1 MIFIHIYQADEAIS
15 DFREPLT
22 TADYC
27 QVIARKAKP
36 HGVRR
41 AARRNLRRAARRN
54 LRRAAVCAAS
64 HMSSRLRPQHTC
76 ARPPLVRC
84 RVTVRKRLRGEV
96 VRKLVKQGF
105 SRTSVSP
112 LSPTLYDLGTGSR
125 EAALP
130 PTQSSPSVDLSKR
143 PWVSSTQPQ
152 PLTKN
157 SKGAPKNWA
166 QGPFL
171 SRKKAILFW

>member
-1 MIFIHIYQADEAIS
+1 MIYASNTNPVVHVSLIFIYIHQADEAIS

-41 AARRNLRRAARRN
+41 GATCGVRRRAM
-54 LRRAAVCAAS
+54 CAAS

-105 SRTSVSP
+105 SRTSPP
-112 LSPTLYDLGTGSR
+112 LCHLLSTTLEPVAER
-125 EAALP
+125 P
-130 PTQSSPSVDLSKR
+130 PYLLLR
-143 PWVSSTQPQ
+143 A
-152 PLTKN
+152 PL
-157 SKGAPKNWA
+157 
-166 QGPFL
+166 L
-171 SRKKAILFW
+171 

>member
-15 DFREPLT
+15 DFREPLI

-41 AARRNLRRAARRN
+41 GATCGVRWRAACGVCG
-54 LRRAAVCAAS
+54 LSYVLAAAAS
-64 HMSSRLRPQHTC
+64 AHLC
-76 ARPPLVRC
+76 EAPLVRC

-105 SRTSVSP
+105 SRT
-112 LSPTLYDLGTGSR
+112 
-125 EAALP
+125 
-130 PTQSSPSVDLSKR
+130 
-143 PWVSSTQPQ
+143 
-152 PLTKN
+152 
-157 SKGAPKNWA
+157 
-166 QGPFL
+166 
-171 SRKKAILFW
+171 